1 MEKCFL
7 HLFGAS
13 NFTLKH
19 AKRFF
24 EKFWFFVV
32 LFAMRLK
39 VVLPLVKLAWQLC
52 YWCQTHK
59 ISIYLQTHH
68 IKDPLKVSLKYL
80 YWFQR
85 YSTFRVSKGFIFSQN
100 QPSLGHFD
108 TKKSGFWFEKRH
120 LKNKT
125 LNILRT
131 KKDILMK
138 LLVNLSYGMD
148 VNWCQFNGCGIISMV
163 ATSTIPRAVLL
174 SNML

>member
-1 MEKCFL
+1 MENCFL

-39 VVLPLVKLAWQLC
+39 VVLPLVKWAWQLC

-85 YSTFRVSKGFIFSQN
+85 YSTFCVSKGFIFSQN

-108 TKKSGFWFEKRH
+108 PKKAGFCFKKRH

-125 LNILRT
+125 LNMYLENQSRYFDETFSESFICLWLW
-131 KKDILMK
+131 I
-138 LLVNLSYGMD
+138 GP
-148 VNWCQFNGCGIISMV
+148 I
-163 ATSTIPRAVLL
+163 
-174 SNML
+174 